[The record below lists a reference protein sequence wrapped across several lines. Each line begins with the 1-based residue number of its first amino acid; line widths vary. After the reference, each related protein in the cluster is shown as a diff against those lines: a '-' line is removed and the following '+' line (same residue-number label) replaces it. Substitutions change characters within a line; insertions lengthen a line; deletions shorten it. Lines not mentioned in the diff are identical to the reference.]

1 MTILYHAD
9 KVNYYLLI
17 KKGYDQLKSCN
28 RYRKHFTIYLLLFIK
43 ALTGQL
49 NFPLLI

>member
-17 KKGYDQLKSCN
+17 KKGYDQLKLCN

-43 ALTGQL
+43 ALTG
-49 NFPLLI
+49 